1 LEKQGLRKNTLVI
14 FFSDNGGDV
23 SKGSTNLSL
32 RDGKGTVF
40 EGGIHVPAAMNWPG
54 VLAPGQKSEQFL
66 CVADLFPTIL
76 DVTGVKMA
84 SPPSFDGKDIW
95 PALKGGQTTER
106 PVFFMGNKEI
116 AVFRPP
122 WKLITSRQ
130 AQGAAPM
137 LFNVLSDPSE
147 KNDLSSQHPEIVQ
160 ELTQALQEY
169 VKDIPQKSRRGPGG
183 GAGGGKKRP
192 TSQQN

>member
-1 LEKQGLRKNTLVI
+1 
-14 FFSDNGGDV
+14 
-23 SKGSTNLSL
+23 
-32 RDGKGTVF
+32 
-40 EGGIHVPAAMNWPG
+40 
-54 VLAPGQKSEQFL
+54 
-66 CVADLFPTIL
+66 
-76 DVTGVKMA
+76 
-84 SPPSFDGKDIW
+84 
-95 PALKGGQTTER
+95 
-106 PVFFMGNKEI
+106 
-116 AVFRPP
+116 
-122 WKLITSRQ
+122 
-130 AQGAAPM
+130 M